1 MENQYLSYL
10 EEDQELYAAV
20 KSALPALQR
29 LSPDQIEKLV
39 FYLKSLHHYYPKSEN
54 HNVYWSVFDDKLQ
67 GIRNSSEQL
76 GLQRQASRAR
86 IKGVALCVMS
96 GASLAVALAAFI
108 GAQTGL
114 SVVFLCIACACVFF
128 ADSNFFMKAIQVSK
142 EQDRKYFLSSVRAA
156 NACNELNWAG
166 LFSYN
171 IATKDGALS
180 DADLA
185 HLNEQVAEITAK
197 LRNALYNDE
206 YFQYSKMTK
215 YDR

>member
-1 MENQYLSYL
+1 
-10 EEDQELYAAV
+10 
-20 KSALPALQR
+20 
-29 LSPDQIEKLV
+29 
-39 FYLKSLHHYYPKSEN
+39 
-54 HNVYWSVFDDKLQ
+54 
-67 GIRNSSEQL
+67 
-76 GLQRQASRAR
+76 
-86 IKGVALCVMS
+86 
-96 GASLAVALAAFI
+96 
-108 GAQTGL
+108 
-114 SVVFLCIACACVFF
+114 
-128 ADSNFFMKAIQVSK
+128 MKAIQVSK